1 MAGILGKATSAAG
14 SVGSVASGA
23 LATGQSAV
31 TSNSYM
37 AMMQAQNQE
46 AIQNSLA
53 TAQMSSELSLAQAL
67 GKFIK
72 AMGDAVKGLAP

>member
-1 MAGILGKATSAAG
+1 MAGIPGKATSAAG
-14 SVGSVASGA
+14 SASSVGSGA

-31 TSNSYM
+31 VSNSYM
-37 AMMQAQNQE
+37 MMMQAQNQE

-72 AMGDAVKGLAP
+72 AMGDAVKSLAP